1 MRAGATEGKI
11 ATPWHAAESD
21 PFAPPAR
28 RLPKRDVNS
37 LLLGC
42 VGPRLEVQVAAP
54 DGQVEAQNGA
64 GASGANK
71 AENTS
76 AGGRTPAV
84 PAGARP
90 CAPPLHA
97 ARPQPKT
104 PPSRQHFPPRPGP
117 GPP

>member
-42 VGPRLEVQVAAP
+42 AGPRLEVQVAAQ

-64 GASGANK
+64 GASGADK

-76 AGGRTPAV
+76 AGGRTPAG
-84 PAGARP
+84 PAGARQYGR
-90 CAPPLHA
+90 PPHPA
-97 ARPQPKT
+97 G
-104 PPSRQHFPPRPGP
+104 PPRLFLPRRAHVVP
-117 GPP
+117 L